1 MGGKIA
7 MLTFLKVKDFAIID
21 ELKVEFENGFNVITG
36 ETGAGKSIIINA
48 LSTLMSAKVSSE
60 TIRTNARQAEVI
72 GHFLNGSE
80 ELILK
85 RVINASGRSR
95 GFLNDE
101 PVTLNRIEALGED
114 LINIYGQNEFQDLLD
129 KGSYIRVIDNLLSLS
144 GERAILAMK
153 VKELKEVNTELEK
166 KKKEIVGREKES
178 ALLEFQIEEIER
190 ENIRQGE
197 EELIRERLKILKDAE
212 KIKICLQGVS
222 EGLYESDI
230 SVHTIFKTCLSQL
243 KSLVHIDAIAV
254 LQKRI
259 ESVSFDVEDIVSD
272 VNKIEK
278 TLSDDSDEMLMLE
291 ERLSRIYT
299 LKDKYGKT
307 FEDIQSYK
315 DGAIKRLSYLKSLSE
330 DISGLEHKKVI
341 LKSETEKLA
350 QGLSEARRE
359 GALIVEKSI
368 KNELGYLSMEGIK
381 FTVFVNDKGAIDEEG
396 RDDIEFLI
404 STNPG
409 EQLKPL
415 RKIASGGELSRIML
429 AIKKAIGGEKHKTL
443 IFDEIDAGI
452 GGRVA
457 DLVGKRL
464 KGLAKTHQVI
474 CITHL
479 PQIAV
484 YGDHHYLVEKQQANN
499 VTKTAIKKLQ
509 KDERIAELARMM
521 GGIIITDLTIKKAE
535 EMLCNVEK
543 DKY

>member
-243 KSLVHIDAIAV
+243 KSLDHIDAIAV

>member
-1 MGGKIA
+1 MGC
-7 MLTFLKVKDFAIID
+7 
-21 ELKVEFENGFNVITG
+21 GFITNWQL
-36 ETGAGKSIIINA
+36 AFSI
-48 LSTLMSAKVSSE
+48 SSPH
-60 TIRTNARQAEVI
+60 QA
-72 GHFLNGSE
+72 
-80 ELILK
+80 
-85 RVINASGRSR
+85 
-95 GFLNDE
+95 
-101 PVTLNRIEALGED
+101 
-114 LINIYGQNEFQDLLD
+114 
-129 KGSYIRVIDNLLSLS
+129 
-144 GERAILAMK
+144 
-153 VKELKEVNTELEK
+153 
-166 KKKEIVGREKES
+166 
-178 ALLEFQIEEIER
+178 
-190 ENIRQGE
+190 
-197 EELIRERLKILKDAE
+197 
-212 KIKICLQGVS
+212 
-222 EGLYESDI
+222 
-230 SVHTIFKTCLSQL
+230 
-243 KSLVHIDAIAV
+243 
-254 LQKRI
+254 
-259 ESVSFDVEDIVSD
+259 
-272 VNKIEK
+272 
-278 TLSDDSDEMLMLE
+278 
-291 ERLSRIYT
+291 
-299 LKDKYGKT
+299 
-307 FEDIQSYK
+307 
-315 DGAIKRLSYLKSLSE
+315 
-330 DISGLEHKKVI
+330 
-341 LKSETEKLA
+341 
-350 QGLSEARRE
+350 
-359 GALIVEKSI
+359 
-368 KNELGYLSMEGIK
+368 

-543 DKY
+543 NKY

>member
-1 MGGKIA
+1 

-166 KKKEIVGREKES
+166 KKKETVGREKES

-243 KSLVHIDAIAV
+243 KSLDHIDAIAV

>member
-101 PVTLNRIEALGED
+101 PVTLNRIETLGED

-166 KKKEIVGREKES
+166 KKKETVGREKES

-243 KSLVHIDAIAV
+243 KSLDHIDAIAV

>member
-101 PVTLNRIEALGED
+101 PVTPNRIEALGED

-243 KSLVHIDAIAV
+243 KSLDHIDAIAV

>member
-230 SVHTIFKTCLSQL
+230 SVDTIFKTCLSQL

-543 DKY
+543 NKY

>member
-153 VKELKEVNTELEK
+153 IKELKEVNTELEK

-243 KSLVHIDAIAV
+243 KSLDHIDAIAV

-543 DKY
+543 NKY

>member
-153 VKELKEVNTELEK
+153 IKELKEVNTELEK

>member
-101 PVTLNRIEALGED
+101 PVTLNRIETLGED

-153 VKELKEVNTELEK
+153 IKELKEVNTELEK

-543 DKY
+543 NKY

>member
-101 PVTLNRIEALGED
+101 PVTLNRIETLGED

>member
-101 PVTLNRIEALGED
+101 PVTLNRIETLGED

-543 DKY
+543 NKY

>member
-243 KSLVHIDAIAV
+243 KSLDHIDAIAV

-543 DKY
+543 NKY